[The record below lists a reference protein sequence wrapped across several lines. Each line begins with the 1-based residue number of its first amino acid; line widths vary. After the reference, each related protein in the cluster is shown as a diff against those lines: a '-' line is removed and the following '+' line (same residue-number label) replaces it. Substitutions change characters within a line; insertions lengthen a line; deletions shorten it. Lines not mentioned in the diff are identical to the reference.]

1 MAIKISEAFHM
12 FFVKEVRS
20 KKYNFWLAMFRIP
33 VIPKTKKATS
43 TVNNI
48 VFDLSLK
55 RFCMHHVSNLKYVS
69 KFECLSHKPSFL
81 VLFACDSIWFAWL
94 FVNIYLVALCCLVSV
109 VPNILW
115 LITFANFPNI
125 ETFHIKWWRQK
136 FSAAIASVIIF
147 VVINVHFTD
156 QKYSSLFLKSV
167 LTRVPIVNFHQ
178 LGPAGRNQK
187 RRSHHGYLCE
197 SLRGFFNVY

>member
-1 MAIKISEAFHM
+1 
-12 FFVKEVRS
+12 
-20 KKYNFWLAMFRIP
+20 MFRIP

-48 VFDLSLK
+48 IFDPSLK
-55 RFCMHHVSNLKYVS
+55 IFCMHDVSNLKHVR

-81 VLFACDSIWFAWL
+81 VLFACYSIWFAWCFL
-94 FVNIYLVALCCLVSV
+94 NIYLVALCCLVSV

-125 ETFHIKWWRQK
+125 ETFHIKRQWWRQK

-147 VVINVHFTD
+147 VAINVHFTD
-156 QKYSSLFLKSV
+156 QKFSSLFLK
-167 LTRVPIVNFHQ
+167 
-178 LGPAGRNQK
+178 
-187 RRSHHGYLCE
+187 
-197 SLRGFFNVY
+197 